1 MGKRNDPVNH
11 PTHYTDSFDTLPVEC
26 IDLTQYQTFCAGNVT
41 KYLFR
46 CGQKDIGDNGYQDF
60 KKAIWYFKQHNKL
73 PIKYHFTG
81 NESVA
86 QAIFST
92 KFPEPDREKDP
103 IKFMRWRLIDFCI
116 GEDIFRNNISDK
128 PMHWYHLMI
137 DSFIN
142 FHREMTARGLWPQ
155 EELWSEE
162 PSHV

>member
-1 MGKRNDPVNH
+1 MDNDPVNH
-11 PTHYTDSFDTLPVEC
+11 PKHYTDSFDTLPVEC

-60 KKAIWYFKQHNKL
+60 KKAIWYFKQHSKL

-86 QAIFST
+86 QAIFRT
-92 KFPEPDREKDP
+92 KFPEPKQEEDP

-116 GEDIFRNNISDK
+116 GEEFWKDNPRSG
-128 PMHWYHLMI
+128 WRALMLEG
-137 DSFIN
+137 FITL
-142 FHREMTARGLWPQ
+142 HKEMAARGLWP
-155 EELWSEE
+155 EEDNLYDD
-162 PSHV
+162 